1 MTPQEG
7 VLDALRRERAR
18 CFEAFCSEQ
27 QNQSDVYILTDSK
40 SPEKDTLSS
49 SEEYQLR
56 ILNNAV

>member
-7 VLDALRRERAR
+7 VLDALRKERAR
-18 CFEAFCSEQ
+18 CFETFCSEQ
-27 QNQSDVYILTDSK
+27 QNQSDVYILADSK
-40 SPEKDTLSS
+40 SPEKDTLIS